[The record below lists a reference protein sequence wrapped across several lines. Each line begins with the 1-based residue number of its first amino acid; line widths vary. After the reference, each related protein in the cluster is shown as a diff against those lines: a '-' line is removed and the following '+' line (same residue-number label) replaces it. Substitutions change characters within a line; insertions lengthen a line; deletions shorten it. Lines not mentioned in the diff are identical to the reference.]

1 MSIFDS
7 NSIMITY
14 ECKREWRPLL
24 TYGVYLTTLTRFSSL
39 FQQCLPHSLVISF
52 RGEIPDTKDLLD
64 KQDTITLKRCIYA
77 AQRPHLP
84 PIVTHNVDGDSTDP
98 VLNHIRRVQLFNK
111 RDDRVKVHLSLS
123 KYFELL

>member
-1 MSIFDS
+1 MYHHCCFLQ
-7 NSIMITY
+7 T
-14 ECKREWRPLL
+14 C
-24 TYGVYLTTLTRFSSL
+24 
-39 FQQCLPHSLVISF
+39 

-84 PIVTHNVDGDSTDP
+84 PVVTHNVDGDSSDP

-111 RDDRVKVHLSLS
+111 REDRVKVRIEQSGNMLVSFMLQMG
-123 KYFELL
+123 